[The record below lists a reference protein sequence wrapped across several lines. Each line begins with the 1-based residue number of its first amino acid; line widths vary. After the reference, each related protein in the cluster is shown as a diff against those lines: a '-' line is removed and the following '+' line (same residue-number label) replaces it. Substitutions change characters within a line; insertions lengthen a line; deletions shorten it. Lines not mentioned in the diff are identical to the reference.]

1 MKYLPGFAT
10 CWTDGF
16 PERDIM
22 KIPAN
27 LDSFIGNAHSVE
39 IVKRAIVQDRLPHA
53 MIFAGPQG
61 VGKCTLALLVAQQ
74 LNCLSPVSNTACG
87 HCSACKRIM
96 AISESRYLS
105 CKTLKDGF
113 CGTCP
118 NCQIRTKRHP
128 DIRLIEPDEK
138 SIITIDQVRDLINE
152 IAFQPAEARYRVVI
166 FDPAGEMQAA
176 AQNSLLKTLEEPASR
191 TVLILITANPYSLL
205 QTIRSR
211 SRMLQF
217 GEISHESIERYLIQ
231 HAGMDVEEARLAAA
245 ISGGSLGTA
254 LNIDTTEYRDV
265 RSQALQFV
273 SLLLKRGRF
282 VEVSNIAVQV
292 TKEKDKELF
301 QLWIETVSALLQDV
315 YFCGFARDRV
325 AQLDL
330 IGQLQDLA
338 RSTSREG
345 LVRAINA
352 VGKLKRDL
360 QYNVNRQLAVEA
372 MFVALG
378 SNSGSR

>member
-1 MKYLPGFAT
+1 
-10 CWTDGF
+10 
-16 PERDIM
+16 M
-22 KIPAN
+22 KIPAT
-27 LDSFIGNAHSVE
+27 LDNFIGNAHSVE
-39 IVKRAIVQDRLPHA
+39 ILKRAIVQDRLPHA
-53 MIFAGPQG
+53 MIFAGAPG

-74 LNCLSPVSNTACG
+74 LNCLSPVSNTACC

-96 AISESRYLS
+96 AILESRYLS
-105 CKTLKDGF
+105 CKSVKGGF
-113 CGTCP
+113 CGTCT

-138 SIITIDQVRDLINE
+138 SIITIDQVRELIDE
-152 IAFQPAEARYRVVI
+152 IAYQPAEARYRVVI

-191 TVLILITANPYSLL
+191 TVLILITTNPYSLL

-217 GEISHESIERYLIQ
+217 GEISHEAIERHLIQ
-231 HAGMDVEEARLAAA
+231 YAGMAVEEARLAAA
-245 ISGGSLGTA
+245 VSGGSLGTA

-292 TKEKDKELF
+292 TNKKDKELF
-301 QLWIETVSALLQDV
+301 QLWIETVSALLQDI
-315 YFCGFARDRV
+315 YFCSCSPGRV
-325 AQLDL
+325 AQRDL
-330 IGQLQDLA
+330 IGQLQELA
-338 RSTSREG
+338 RSSSREP
-345 LVRAINA
+345 LVRSINA

-360 QYNVNRQLAVEA
+360 QHNVNRQLAVEA
-372 MFVALG
+372 LFVALH
-378 SNSGSR
+378 SHS